1 MPEFITAQ
9 PAPQPDHTPG
19 WRAPPDLAPPALV
32 PLTPAEIGRLAELR
46 VMPGL
51 SPDLAAERD
60 ALALREG
67 APLPPGPAGKPDPA
81 QADALRA
88 EVWAH
93 LVGLVEQIVNTVP
106 QLHGLATRAA
116 AMRAAWDSSV
126 YHESPPPEDP
136 PPSYESLPY
145 GATRQE
151 IEDRVKML
159 EGLPKLSD
167 EQVAE
172 LARLKSTL

>member
-1 MPEFITAQ
+1 MRAFIPAQ
-9 PAPQPDHTPG
+9 AAPQPDHTPDAK
-19 WRAPPDLAPPALV
+19 APPVDPVAV
-32 PLTPAEIGRLAELR
+32 PDP
-46 VMPGL
+46 
-51 SPDLAAERD
+51 
-60 ALALREG
+60 
-67 APLPPGPAGKPDPA
+67 PDPA
-81 QADALRA
+81 QVEALRA